1 MGSSSQALWNPF
13 INLAHI
19 YCLHGPVANN
29 EPDQRQMVCMSLHVE
44 LPEIADDQ
52 NASEKNVSDLRQGK
66 IKCYEHTEEGRG
78 HFKEEGIMKFELPSR
93 D

>member
-44 LPEIADDQ
+44 LPEITDDQ
-52 NASEKNVSDLRQGK
+52 NASEKNVSDLRH
-66 IKCYEHTEEGRG
+66 CYEHAEEGRG
-78 HFKEEGIMKFELPSR
+78 HFREEGTMKFEPPSR